1 MVDFK
6 SRGNLSLEV
15 DNLLINHKNE
25 EQWTHRAPTRITS
38 TSMPTNPHGQ
48 QEIRLTQTTTMVIIR
63 FRSTIE

>member
-25 EQWTHRAPTRITS
+25 EQWTHTLPWRGANSDNI
-38 TSMPTNPHGQ
+38 NKYAN
-48 QEIRLTQTTTMVIIR
+48 
-63 FRSTIE
+63 